1 MYGAAYLTEQQ
12 YESISAILKK
22 EGPSLANNGSPYSL
36 AHSQH
41 ATQAITGHH
50 DTGPDQYPWLPA
62 AALASPV
69 HLPLSPALSRR
80 SEDSMGTSS
89 AATVTDRLGTD
100 GSAPSRL
107 EGTCE
112 PEGKRQPPTCPEAVK
127 VELKPDISGA
137 IDALLAEASSAAH
150 NHRPFLVEIPD
161 PVPKIVSNN
170 TNLVNQHKLRISS
183 L

>member
-1 MYGAAYLTEQQ
+1 LYGAAYLTERQ

-22 EGPSLANNGSPYSL
+22 EGLLANDGLPYLL

-41 ATQAITGHH
+41 AAQTVPDHN
-50 DTGPDQYPWLPA
+50 DTGPDQYPSLPA

-112 PEGKRQPPTCPEAVK
+112 PEDKRQPTTRPEAVK